1 MHVHSAFHRKVGL
14 QRAGIEEGG
23 ARANTEQKHCK
34 NSIQEVRNK
43 PETTCMHSVIIFH
56 LKNKEKNCLISINI
70 G

>member
-23 ARANTEQKHCK
+23 ARANTDLQKHCK
-34 NSIQEVRNK
+34 NSIQEVRNT
-43 PETTCMHSVIIFH
+43 PETTCMHSVH
-56 LKNKEKNCLISINI
+56 LENKEKNCSISINK